1 MILAPF
7 GLAGTLTGQIYKS
20 TDISARLLDEW
31 SHFYP
36 LDRSNSL
43 LDSNMIEVIVGGV
56 KMRYPSCYV
65 FVTDMDDQ
73 INLQILN
80 QQQQQGGQNQTQT
93 NTPTIETQTQTTNKI
108 NNNNSNSN
116 NINNSSN
123 IQISIQTPP
132 PSPIQ
137 INSRV
142 PQPGPYSVSVEHLN
156 SMSREPTAAQILP
169 ERVWQECLLN
179 GPQQQQQE
187 FTGNWD
193 FVQPTRKISCACSK

>member
-1 MILAPF
+1 MFAVILAPF

-20 TDISARLLDEW
+20 ADISARLLDEW

-36 LDRSNSL
+36 LDKSNNI

-73 INLQILN
+73 MNMQILN
-80 QQQQQGGQNQTQT
+80 NQQQGGAANPA
-93 NTPTIETQTQTTNKI
+93 NNTTNETTSKLSSS
-108 NNNNSNSN
+108 NNNGTSTP
-116 NINNSSN
+116 ILV
-123 IQISIQTPP
+123 QTPP
-132 PSPIQ
+132 MSPVQ

-156 SMSREPTAAQILP
+156 SMSREPTSAQILP

-179 GPQQQQQE
+179 GPQQQQE

-193 FVQPTRKISCACSK
+193 FVQPTRKINCTCSK